1 MKRDRWLYGI
11 ALLSGT
17 AVWAFIAAVSGRG
30 EAWDSELYVT
40 FGIPFLCLVAGLL
53 GYLAPSHPWR
63 WGVIPLVGQ
72 ALWLF
77 AAQGLGNL
85 WVLGLVMFGIYAVPS
100 IVAARLGAAVANR
113 RG

>member
-1 MKRDRWLYGI
+1 MKRDHWFYGI
-11 ALLSGT
+11 ALLSG
-17 AVWAFIAAVSGRG
+17 IAAWVVVTALSGRR
-30 EAWDSELYVT
+30 EAWDSELYFT
-40 FGIPFLCLVAGLL
+40 FGIPSLCLVAGLL
-53 GYLAPSHPWR
+53 GYLAPDHPWR
-63 WGVIPLVGQ
+63 WGAMPLVGQ

-113 RG
+113 RW